1 MADTISN
8 VFSAGPSIVSP
19 STSGIATKFVHPAVE
34 LPVIPSAPAALVDSS
49 RATPTIAT
57 FDLESCEEI
66 PYTAMDQC
74 LDLDENK
81 ENNVDLSDKDMINYM
96 QLFEKNITKG
106 SMFQGCT
113 INNPVFNITI
123 QK

>member
-1 MADTISN
+1 MA
-8 VFSAGPSIVSP
+8 
-19 STSGIATKFVHPAVE
+19 TSGIATKFVHPVVE

-81 ENNVDLSDKDMINYM
+81 ENNDDLSDKDMINYM

-106 SMFQGCT
+106 GMFQGCT
-113 INNPVFNITI
+113 INNPVFNITKTEI
-123 QK
+123 GF